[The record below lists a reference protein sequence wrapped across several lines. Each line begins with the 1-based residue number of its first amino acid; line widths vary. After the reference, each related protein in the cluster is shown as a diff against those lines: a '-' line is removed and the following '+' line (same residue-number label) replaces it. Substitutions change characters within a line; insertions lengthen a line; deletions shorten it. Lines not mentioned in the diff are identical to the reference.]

1 MVGYDKT
8 IYSWLYEN
16 PNVID
21 SQEKLDIIK
30 KLFTDSNLAIVY
42 GVAGTGKTTLLKHI
56 SNVFTDEHKLF
67 LANTNPALENL
78 RRRIKVQN
86 SSFNTVAKQNYS
98 YSNTYDIV
106 FVDECST
113 ISNGDMLKLLSR
125 IQCKL
130 LVLVGDVYQIEAVKF
145 GNWFSLAKSFIP
157 QKSIHELQVLRRTE
171 DADLLGLWSKVRCV
185 DPHISESN
193 NKDANIIASKYKDS
207 VINRS

>member
-1 MVGYDKT
+1 MY
-8 IYSWLYEN
+8 
-16 PNVID
+16 
-21 SQEKLDIIK
+21 
-30 KLFTDSNLAIVY
+30 
-42 GVAGTGKTTLLKHI
+42 LLMNINCFCKYQ
-56 SNVFTDEHKLF
+56 SRF
-67 LANTNPALENL
+67 ENL

-98 YSNTYDIV
+98 YSNIYDIV

-157 QKSIHELQVLRRTE
+157 QKATHELQVPRRTE
-171 DADLLGLWSKVRCV
+171 DADLLELWSKVRCV
-185 DPHISESN
+185 DPHISEFMVKKGYS
-193 NKDANIIASKYKDS
+193 SKLNDS
-207 VINRS
+207 IFDMGCRRSDYPSALIMTDYTE